1 MMYDVVAIGE
11 VLIDFTPLGKSDRGN
26 QIFER
31 NPGGAPANVL
41 AYLAKLN
48 KKTAFIGKVGND
60 QFGYFLKD
68 TLCNNKIDTKGL
80 RFDEQIN
87 TTLAFVHLKEDGDRE
102 FSFYRNPG
110 ADLNLKNDD
119 IDYEIVK
126 NTKILHFGSLS
137 LTDNPA
143 RETTFKV
150 LKYAKQHNILIS
162 YDPNLREPL
171 WTSLEIAK
179 EMIIE
184 GLKYADIVKISEEEL
199 EFITGINDIEKG
211 SNKILEL
218 YDNVKLLLVT
228 LGSKGSY
235 YKTNNANGFVEGFK
249 VEAVDTTGAGDSF
262 FGGILYKLLN
272 LNSKIEQL
280 TNNELD
286 KILLFAN
293 AGASIVTTRYGAIS
307 VMPTYEEIQNK
318 LNNNK

>member
-1 MMYDVVAIGE
+1 MYDVVAIGE
-11 VLIDFTPLGKSDRGN
+11 ALIDFTPLGKSDRGN

-80 RFDEQIN
+80 KFDEQIN

-143 RETTFKV
+143 RATTFKV
-150 LKYAKQHNILIS
+150 LDYAKQHNILIS
-162 YDPNLREPL
+162 YDPNLRQPL
-171 WTSLEIAK
+171 WADLDLAK
-179 EMIIE
+179 KMIIE
-184 GLKYADIVKISEEEL
+184 GLRYADIVKISEEEL
-199 EFITGINDIEKG
+199 DFITGIDDVEKG
-211 SNKILEL
+211 SDNILKL
-218 YDNVKLLLVT
+218 YNNIKLLFVT
-228 LGSKGSY
+228 LGDKGSY
-235 YKTNNANGFVEGFK
+235 YKTNNTDGFVGGFK

-262 FGGILYKLLN
+262 LGGILYNILTLDK
-272 LNSKIEQL
+272 KVGQL
-280 TNNELD
+280 TNNDLHD
-286 KILLFAN
+286 IVKFSN

-307 VMPTYEEIQNK
+307 VMPTYEEIENK
-318 LNNNK
+318 LRYS

>member
-1 MMYDVVAIGE
+1 MYDVVAIGE
-11 VLIDFTPLGKSDRGN
+11 ALIDFTPLGQSDRGS

-80 RFDEQIN
+80 KFDEQIN

-143 RETTFKV
+143 RTTTFKV
-150 LKYAKQHNILIS
+150 LDYAKQHNILIS
-162 YDPNLREPL
+162 YDPNLRQPL
-171 WTSLEIAK
+171 WSDLDLAK
-179 EMIIE
+179 KMIIE
-184 GLKYADIVKISEEEL
+184 GLKYAHIVKISEEEL
-199 EFITGINDIEKG
+199 QFITGINDIEKG
-211 SNKILEL
+211 SDKLL
-218 YDNVKLLLVT
+218 RLHDNVKLLLVT
-228 LGSKGSY
+228 LGAKGSY
-235 YKTNNANGFVEGFK
+235 YKTNNTDGFVEGFK
-249 VEAVDTTGAGDSF
+249 VKAVDTTGAGDSF
-262 FGGILYKLLN
+262 FGGILYNILTIDK
-272 LNSKIEQL
+272 KIEQL
-280 TNNELD
+280 TNNDLQEMVM
-286 KILLFAN
+286 FSN
-293 AGASIVTTRYGAIS
+293 AGASIVTTRYGVIS
-307 VMPTYEEIQNK
+307 VMPTYEEIENK
-318 LNNNK
+318 LRYS